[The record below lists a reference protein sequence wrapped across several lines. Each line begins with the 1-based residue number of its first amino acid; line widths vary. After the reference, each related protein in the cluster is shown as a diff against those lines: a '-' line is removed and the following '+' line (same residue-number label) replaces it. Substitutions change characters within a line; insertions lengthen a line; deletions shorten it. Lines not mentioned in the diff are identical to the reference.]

1 MTNNEANEFIKELF
15 NSLKNRYPTNYQSIK
30 GSVFV
35 FDYVH
40 LLYYRCHE
48 VNQNCGGS
56 YIDFSD
62 KIKIEPFINKFNWKE
77 INSPSEKDDW
87 KKTERNNRK
96 IALNN
101 LYVKKERN
109 ILLLFQN
116 ITHIIENKL
125 FF

>member
-30 GSVFV
+30 GSEFV

-77 INSPSEKDDW
+77 INSPSEKDD
-87 KKTERNNRK
+87 
-96 IALNN
+96 
-101 LYVKKERN
+101 
-109 ILLLFQN
+109 
-116 ITHIIENKL
+116 
-125 FF
+125 

>member
-1 MTNNEANEFIKELF
+1 M
-15 NSLKNRYPTNYQSIK
+15 
-30 GSVFV
+30 
-35 FDYVH
+35 
-40 LLYYRCHE
+40 YYRCHE